1 MEEIINI
8 SHSFNNLNESYDRKG
23 HDGCGMIIFVRVTDG
38 RRHMR
43 ARRWAFGT
51 FFILL
56 NASFACV
63 HDNEMMMNNSYS
75 HLFNLEQV

>member
-1 MEEIINI
+1 MEEIINN
-8 SHSFNNLNESYDRKG
+8 SRSFNNLNESYDRKG

-56 NASFACV
+56 NASFA
-63 HDNEMMMNNSYS
+63 HSMMNNSYS